1 MSDVVIV
8 DASVALKWVINGED
22 SDRALA
28 LLGEWITAE
37 LLLSVPALFA
47 FEVTNALYQYV
58 RAGQMTLE
66 EAKTAQSALMKL
78 VDTGQVLIEPP
89 PSEAMRTRALQLAQ
103 EFHLRAAYDAYY
115 LALAEREGSDLWT
128 ADQRLYNTVHTRMA
142 MVRLLAPYQPPSQAN
157 QGST

>member
-37 LLLSVPALFA
+37 LLLIVPALFA

-89 PSEAMRTRALQLAQ
+89 PSEAMRTRA
-103 EFHLRAAYDAYY
+103 
-115 LALAEREGSDLWT
+115 
-128 ADQRLYNTVHTRMA
+128 
-142 MVRLLAPYQPPSQAN
+142 P
-157 QGST
+157 